1 MKDNRY
7 TRAMN
12 TVEIGS
18 EALDNGLKYA
28 REHSADEKGDK
39 VIVMKKSRTT
49 YWKTA
54 AVAALAVVVG
64 VAAIIAPGYQ
74 HKRSGDVENSPN
86 TFVVTANAE
95 ELTSYSEVVIG
106 ALDSAGGGFGTLD
119 NGNFEIVK
127 HLQFPVICDG
137 TGIESVT
144 YSLPEHSEDVQLTFV
159 MQKSFGE
166 SVEHNGDLNTGYK
179 TIYMPNTYAASQY
192 TVSYDRLPKAEE
204 FGKRENGYHSDPVI
218 LDLCIESD
226 PKDFGYETAEE
237 MLDSIESD
245 NDMSIWANI
254 FISAAEKHSDEMK
267 LDVTANF
274 EDGTSKTETVRLS
287 CADALPEDDF
297 TKVMVTGII
306 EE

>member
-7 TRAMN
+7 TRAID
-12 TVEIGS
+12 TVRISG

-28 REHSADEKGDK
+28 REHSVDEKGDR
-39 VIVMKKSRTT
+39 VIVMKKRRMT

-54 AVAALAVVVG
+54 AVLAVVVG
-64 VAAIIAPGYQ
+64 VSAIFVPGYQ
-74 HKRSGDVENSPN
+74 HKRSGNAENSPN
-86 TFVVTANAE
+86 TFVITANAE
-95 ELTSYSEVVIG
+95 ELTSNSEVVIG
-106 ALDSAGGGFGTLD
+106 DLDSVGGGFGTLD

-144 YSLPEHSEDVQLTFV
+144 YSLPEHSEEVQLTFV

-166 SVEHNGDLNTGYK
+166 SVEHNGDLNIGYK
-179 TIYMPNTYAASQY
+179 TIFMPNTYAASQY
-192 TVSYDRLPKAEE
+192 TVSYDRLPKADE

-226 PKDFGYETAEE
+226 PKDFGYDTAQE
-237 MLDSIESD
+237 MLDSIEG
-245 NDMSIWANI
+245 NVDMSIWASI
-254 FISAAEKHSDEMK
+254 FINAAEKHSDEMK

-274 EDGTSKTETVRLS
+274 EDGTSKTETIRLS
-287 CADALPEDDF
+287 FSNVQFEDDF
-297 TKVMVTGII
+297 SMVRVMGTI